1 MQTVATRVLA
11 WYASALRDLPWRAP
25 GTDPWGVYVS
35 EVMAQQTQVER
46 VAAEWPKWMER
57 WPTPAAL
64 AASSPADVVRQWG
77 RLGYPR
83 RALWMHAAAT
93 RMVEERG
100 GEVPRDAAALRALP
114 GVGEYTAAAI
124 RAFAFGERTAVLD
137 VNVRR
142 VHARVFDGAAA
153 PGPSITNAEREHH
166 QRFLP
171 DDASSAATL
180 SQAVMEFGAVVCTA
194 RDPRCDACPLAGRC
208 AWLRAGKPAIERAAR
223 RQPKF
228 AGSDRACRGALMRVL
243 REAHTSVSASALEAA
258 WADALQRERCL
269 DSLVAD
275 GLAIPLSRNR
285 FSLPG

>member
-1 MQTVATRVLA
+1 MTRVLA
-11 WYASALRDLPWRAP
+11 WYGAEQRTLPWRAP
-25 GTDPWGVYVS
+25 GTDAWGVYVS

-46 VAAEWPKWMER
+46 VAVEWVKWMER

-93 RMVEERG
+93 RMVEQHG
-100 GEVPRDAAALRALP
+100 GEVPRDEAALRALP

-124 RAFAFGERTAVLD
+124 RAFAYGERSAVLD

-142 VHARVFDGAAA
+142 VHARVFDGVAA
-153 PGPSITNAEREHH
+153 PGSSVTKAERAHH
-166 QRFLP
+166 DRFLP
-171 DDASSAATL
+171 EDASTASVL

-194 RDPRCDACPLAGRC
+194 RDPHCDTCPLADLC
-208 AWLRAGKPAIERAAR
+208 AWNRAGRPAASTSTR

-228 AGSDRACRGALMRVL
+228 AGSDRACRGALMQVL
-243 REAHTSVSASALEAA
+243 REAHAAVPASALEAA
-258 WADALQRERCL
+258 WEDALQRARCL

-275 GLAIPLSRNR
+275 GLVIPMPRNT
-285 FSLPG
+285 FSLPH

>member
-1 MQTVATRVLA
+1 MTRVLA
-11 WYASALRDLPWRAP
+11 WYAAEQRTLPWRAP
-25 GTDPWGVYVS
+25 ETDAWAVYVS

-46 VAAEWPKWMER
+46 VAVEWVKWMER

-64 AASSPADVVRQWG
+64 ASATPADVVRQWG

-93 RMVEERG
+93 RMVAEHG
-100 GEVPRDAAALRALP
+100 GSVPREDAELRALP

-124 RAFAFGERTAVLD
+124 RAFAYGQRAAVLD

-153 PGPSITNAEREHH
+153 PGSSITKAEREHH
-166 QRFLP
+166 ERFLP
-171 DDASSAATL
+171 ADAQLASTL
-180 SQAVMEFGAVVCTA
+180 SQAVMEFGAMVCRA
-194 RDPRCDACPLAGRC
+194 REPLCDVCPLADRC
-208 AWLRAGKPAIERAAR
+208 AWNRAGRPASDRPGR
-223 RQPKF
+223 KQPKF
-228 AGSDRACRGALMRVL
+228 TGSDRACRGTLMRVL
-243 REAHTSVSASALEAA
+243 RESHEPVRASALEVV
-258 WADALQRERCL
+258 WEDALQRARCL

-275 GLAIPLSRNR
+275 GLVVPLSRNR